1 MFILLVNWPPAPLPG
16 KHMKQKNTIPQHSS
30 TQHNRE
36 HHHVRQ
42 YHPPM
47 PPTKAM
53 GAITQNAAATLP
65 QHHDQRRGTRVWS
78 DLDGRGSGGTIYWG
92 AYSRQNS
99 AGGGGLIPWP
109 NCDGRTELDR
119 LSRSKE
125 STIQPYHNKPSGAS
139 VDCSKGS
146 IAMSLVQK
154 VVLSFNGYGEKGQSN
169 LWLNPRMLPSLGS
182 VGIQLGTCK

>member
-65 QHHDQRRGTRVWS
+65 QHHDRRRGTRVWS

-92 AYSRQNS
+92 AYSRRNS
-99 AGGGGLIPWP
+99 AGGGVWYPGRIAMGGP
-109 NCDGRTELDR
+109 NWTVYPGP
-119 LSRSKE
+119 KN
-125 STIQPYHNKPSGAS
+125 QPYNHTTINHRGPLL
-139 VDCSKGS
+139 
-146 IAMSLVQK
+146 IALKAQ
-154 VVLSFNGYGEKGQSN
+154 
-169 LWLNPRMLPSLGS
+169 
-182 VGIQLGTCK
+182 